1 MSDECVHPAEG
12 GLEGREPIG
21 GLFRDIKRYLHKV
34 CDPLPLCWE
43 PLNNQLSA
51 RKALNPPTSTW
62 IRVGLRESGIGQ
74 KSDSRHELLSGTIR
88 RCGWR
93 GWWLSSVTLKR
104 GKARY
109 IHVPERRRDKV
120 SLIHF
125 RPTSQCDMGGHE
137 PLLAGETKA

>member
-43 PLNNQLSA
+43 PLDNQLSA

-88 RCGWR
+88 RCGWER
-93 GWWLSSVTLKR
+93 LVVVVCNVETWQGQIHPR
-104 GKARY
+104 ARA
-109 IHVPERRRDKV
+109 
-120 SLIHF
+120 S
-125 RPTSQCDMGGHE
+125 
-137 PLLAGETKA
+137 